1 MDEVKGLS
9 LIVTFVNRKVGKKV
23 IKLFNKMGCK
33 YHTSFIGKGT
43 APSEIYEFL
52 GIGIIEKD
60 VILSVCDKTIKD
72 DLLNA
77 LTKKL
82 KLDKPGQGVACS
94 IPLDGIDSL
103 SALKA
108 VLGMEA

>member
-9 LIVTFVNRKVGKKV
+9 LIVTFVDRKVGKKV

-52 GIGIIEKD
+52 GVGIIEKD
-60 VILSVCDKTIKD
+60 VVLSVCDTAIKEE
-72 DLLNA
+72 LLNA

-82 KLDKPGQGVACS
+82 KLDKPGHGVACS

-103 SALKA
+103 TALKA